1 MSELKLLKSKI
12 DICPDSEAHLPCLL
26 WRGGPALVGGRA
38 GEDCIFQITSH
49 CENAVNLWLQIFSEM
64 TLEPPG
70 AGAGPRA
77 SEHFTDSS
85 LVVRT
90 PDSGWGTRLIS
101 IVSLT
106 HGIKEKIKCGIFSV
120 IATFYQITTRSY
132 FSSNPCQPNLFD
144 LSMAKGFQTKIQ
156 VILVALKRNTVQ

>member
-12 DICPDSEAHLPCLL
+12 DIFPDSEAHLPCLL

-120 IATFYQITTRSY
+120 IATFYQITARSY
-132 FSSNPCQPNLFD
+132 FTFRIGYQFSNGQRPSNRGKLVIICDN
-144 LSMAKGFQTKIQ
+144 KI
-156 VILVALKRNTVQ
+156 

>member
-26 WRGGPALVGGRA
+26 WRCGPAVVGGRA

-77 SEHFTDSS
+77 AEHFTDSS
-85 LVVRT
+85 LVVQ
-90 PDSGWGTRLIS
+90 TR
-101 IVSLT
+101 VGDT
-106 HGIKEKIKCGIFSV
+106 AHFH
-120 IATFYQITTRSY
+120 
-132 FSSNPCQPNLFD
+132 CQPDTGN
-144 LSMAKGFQTKIQ
+144 KGENK
-156 VILVALKRNTVQ
+156 VRNF